1 MTLLTT
7 PIFYFHGV
15 ISALRT
21 LLTTLTPIPTL
32 SLVKARRKRSLRVLL
47 SFAAHSR
54 VLLRLASLAIN
65 GELASRLPLRRTKR

>member
-32 SLVKARRKRSLRVLL
+32 SPVKASRKRSLQVLL
-47 SFAAHSR
+47 SFAAHYS
-54 VLLRLASLAIN
+54 RLASLAIH

>member
-32 SLVKARRKRSLRVLL
+32 SLVKASRKRSLQVFL

-54 VLLRLASLAIN
+54 LASLAIH